1 MYFNNIDFT
10 VVYID
15 PSIATAGDGTSPLT
29 ALKTFPS
36 SLSEKTCYLIRR
48 TATATKLTLIYSD
61 NSINN
66 SMIIGMPKQEDE
78 IYYLMPDEAKTAWG
92 SDTAEYA
99 NLLEPSGNSRIN
111 FSAIQLFIGHRL
123 NVFRTNENHQQYL
136 FSFNK
141 GDTDYT
147 GSISFTNC
155 KFEVIDL
162 SIPDESNTT
171 LFGNTTC
178 GSRYIGVNSIGYF
191 TFKNNIMD
199 YYGDDDGAH
208 RPSPNMYDGYA
219 AHGIAIRRS
228 GYMIDVSNNKIYTTT
243 RQYNYPNYAIALSDE
258 DKVSPIVYAD
268 NITVEI
274 FKHQNKPK
282 LPNAISGSYFA
293 YLRFRNFNLSFNK
306 LKTFGDASSLNIY
319 CYHNTIELNYLREF
333 HIENIN
339 IDVKPQY
346 HIGNHNCIISILCY
360 PNSWYPGYERIIK
373 TVNISLAENTTD
385 NPNIGSVQDEVTVS
399 NSGDSGRYHWDV
411 AMRICCGGDMGN
423 SYIIESGDN
432 QYYNRMQE
440 PLVISDITIN
450 ALRAAALYADGVQ
463 IINANIRGGCRFKN
477 CIVNIQKL
485 ESYYPSNILYAI
497 WNTTCYIGEI
507 VACVDNPDGMSDTG
521 YIIGSGISD
530 RQHIYVGKAN
540 RLLREIT
547 QSTSSKDNCYTIV
560 CASEQND
567 GHFIQRTGNITC
579 ETFNVNRTGGAE
591 ACLKLWS
598 NSYNSTSPLQLGYV
612 PFKGRLLNVTD
623 AGAYILKIYV
633 AFKAFSGNPDIY
645 GLTDLFNRLN
655 IDVDTPKDS
664 LTRNYYNS
672 TLHGRWTKDTT
683 STWNNDSGDGFEQA
697 LLEIP
702 VKVETAGDI
711 NVAISYS
718 YYDPTGYFYIDPNFE
733 LVKITQ

>member
-15 PSIATAGDGTSPLT
+15 PSITTEGDGTSPLA

-36 SLSEKTCYLIRR
+36 SLAEKTCYLIRR
-48 TATATKLTLIYSD
+48 TAVATKLTLVYSD

-99 NLLEPSGNSRIN
+99 NLLEPSGNSCIN

-141 GDTDYT
+141 GDTDYS
-147 GSISFTNC
+147 GNISFTNC
-155 KFEVIDL
+155 KFEVIGL
-162 SIPDESNTT
+162 SISDESNTT

-199 YYGDDDGAH
+199 YYGDDNGNYN
-208 RPSPNMYDGYA
+208 PSPSMYGGYT
-219 AHGIAIRRS
+219 AHGIAIRRCK
-228 GYMIDVSNNKIYTTT
+228 YMIDVSNNKIYTTT
-243 RQYNYPNYAIALSDE
+243 RQYNYDNRAIALPNE
-258 DKVSPIVYAD
+258 DRTNPIVYAD

-274 FKHQNKPK
+274 FQHQNKPK
-282 LPNAISGSYFA
+282 LPNIICGNYFA
-293 YLRFRNFNLSFNK
+293 YLRFRNFNSSFNK
-306 LKTFGDASSLNIY
+306 LKTFGNVSSLDIY
-319 CYHNTIELNYLREF
+319 AYNTFVYFNYLREF

-339 IDVKPQY
+339 ADFKPQY
-346 HIGNHNCIISILCY
+346 HVGNNECLFGFLAY
-360 PNSWYPGYERIIK
+360 NNSWYPGYERIIK
-373 TVNISLAENTTD
+373 NINITLAETSDD
-385 NPNIGSVQDEVTVS
+385 NSNIGSVQDEITVS
-399 NSGDSGRYHWDV
+399 NSGDSNRYNYNTV
-411 AMRICCGGDMGN
+411 LRIVCGGDNGN
-423 SYIIESGDN
+423 SHIIEDGSN
-432 QYYNRMQE
+432 QYYNRCQE
-440 PLVISDITIN
+440 PIVISDITIN
-450 ALRAAALYADGVQ
+450 ALRAVALYTDGVQ
-463 IINANIRGGCRFKN
+463 IINANIRGACRFKN
-477 CIVNIQKL
+477 SVVNIPKL
-485 ESYYPSNILYAI
+485 ESYYPKNILYAI

-507 VACVDNPDGMSDTG
+507 VACVDNPDGMSDNG
-521 YIIGSGISD
+521 YIIGSGVSD

-547 QSTSSKDNCYTIV
+547 QSTSSKSNIFTIV

-598 NSYNSTSPLQLGYV
+598 NSYNSTDPLKLGYV

-718 YYDPTGYFYIDPNFE
+718 YYDATGYFYIDPDFE

>member
-1 MYFNNIDFT
+1 MYFNNIDFI

-15 PSIATAGDGTSPLT
+15 PSISTAGDGTSPLT
-29 ALKTFPS
+29 ALKAFSGNP
-36 SLSEKTCYLIRR
+36 EENHCYIIRR
-48 TATATKLTLIYSD
+48 TASTSKVNLVYGS

-66 SMIIGMPKQEDE
+66 VMIIGMPKQDDE
-78 IYYLMPDEAKTAWG
+78 IYYLMPDEAKSAWG
-92 SDTAEYA
+92 SDTADYA
-99 NLLEPSGNSRIN
+99 NILEPSGNSSMS
-111 FSAIQLFIGHRL
+111 FSAIKFFVGHRL
-123 NVFRTNENHQQYL
+123 NVFRTNENHKQYL
-136 FSFNK
+136 FAFNK

-155 KFEVIDL
+155 KFEVDGL
-162 SIPDESNTT
+162 SIPDESNTA

-191 TFKNNIMD
+191 VFKNNIMD
-199 YYGDDDGAH
+199 YYGDDSGNYN
-208 RPSPNMYDGYA
+208 PSPSMYDSYT
-219 AHGIAIRRS
+219 AHGIAIRRVN
-228 GYMIDVSNNKIYTTT
+228 YMIDVSNNKVYTTT
-243 RQYNYPNYAIALSDE
+243 RQYNYNSIAFALPNE
-258 DKVSPIVYAD
+258 NNTNPIIYAD
-268 NITVEI
+268 NITVEV
-274 FKHQNKPK
+274 FKHQGKDK
-282 LPNAISGSYFA
+282 LPCVFKTSYPS

-346 HIGNHNCIISILCY
+346 HIGNDNCIISILCY

-485 ESYYPSNILYAI
+485 ESYYPKDILYAI

-507 VACVDNPDGMSDTG
+507 VACVDNESGMTDDG

-530 RQHIYVGKAN
+530 RQHIYVGKSN

-547 QSTSSKDNCYTIV
+547 QSTSNKENRYTIV
-560 CASEQND
+560 CASEQD
-567 GHFIQRTGNITC
+567 EGHFIQRTGNATC

-598 NSYNSTSPLQLGYV
+598 NTYNSTSPLRLGYA
-612 PFKGRLLNVTD
+612 PFKGRLISVTD
-623 AGAYILKIYV
+623 AGAYLLKVYV

-645 GLTDLFNRLN
+645 GLTELFNRVN
-655 IDVDTPKDS
+655 IDVDVPKDA

-683 STWNNDSGDGFEQA
+683 STWNNDSGAGFEQA
-697 LLEIP
+697 VLEIP
-702 VKVETAGDI
+702 LKVEYAGDV

-718 YYDPTGYFYIDPNFE
+718 YYDATGYFYIDPQFE
-733 LVKITQ
+733 LNKITQ